1 MPITKHI
8 FVLVFSCLFLFVKA
22 QNTAGDWIQVDKNNV
37 NYKVFNNITTDTDG
51 DVIATGYGVNLG
63 FDSLSSGTRWA
74 DFIGKFNGN
83 TGKCQWL
90 KMVGIASNKV
100 FLATHKRTKDI
111 FVASGTSGNV
121 NVLDLPVNYDSSN
134 HIVVARINTNG
145 IGIWAKAIPFNG
157 YISGGTRR
165 YIVKDFTVD
174 TAGNSY
180 ISFQAGNWDDD
191 CFLCKAY
198 IAKLKPNGDLAWIRK
213 WTADVRGKMY
223 IQSLTVDNH
232 ANLTIVGQYL
242 GSYNTGDTILTNQ
255 EYWGTTMFIM
265 GLDSMGSR
273 QWMRSIP
280 STNGTLTIES
290 SMGVATTADGKRLVM
305 TGRYLPDPQQSV
317 ANRMDGLAPT
327 EVRDFI
333 AEIDPVTKKFKW
345 VKTFIDN
352 QWDARKIRFDSL
364 GYCYFKSNAMAKWKF
379 GQDTIPVYDAFTDQ
393 NGRSEFTGVARFDS
407 SGIMSHFIT
416 LGEKYVI
423 GDFDIYKDRVVSGGL
438 VLGRVYLKDSSYIK
452 NNIPPVSPDI
462 ANYSLVVASTII
474 PSPQTNYSIR
484 IDSVST
490 TGNCYENPLFFKTTT
505 STFRSGNRFKVLLHT
520 SGGFGGNGEFALQP
534 DSKISLK
541 IDTMSQAITI
551 LNGGFDSDTGA
562 YLRVCSTNPT
572 ICSPPVSLRNPY
584 LEIKRV
590 GVFDNPYQ
598 VCVGDTFT
606 LAVTG
611 AAAYK
616 WFPRELVVG
625 RDDSSAAVYSVR
637 ANASPYVLMKTFLG
651 CTTGVRASYYARLL
665 SANRLQDSVVIPCI
679 STNDGVQLLGL
690 IENGSGNIR
699 YTWSP
704 NRDLNT
710 INYVEGSPLATP
722 SVTTLYKL
730 AAFDES
736 LKCSF
741 KDSVLV
747 KVDSCNV
754 IKGKTTP
761 FNTVSLMKKVN
772 NDPFLQTLKSRIAD
786 EDGNYLIRTHE
797 PNGILKTQPNFSV
810 VGRFATYADS
820 VLTQDQAKLITLRIK
835 DTTRQDLP
843 DIKGT
848 FPFSSVAV
856 TGFVR
861 DFNDPSVSMRSTYL
875 LLVDSLSLEAIRG
888 QAPATTP
895 LYISQWTTDESG
907 AFNFENLPRNRS
919 YYLMADRSDINN
931 RRPLRIRVDS
941 FGRAGLVIYRKDS
954 LLINCSEAG
963 APCGTISGTVFQSS
977 NSQTPVCTT
986 IPFFYTPISQRI
998 VKLDP
1003 LSIYAATDTLGN
1015 YVFKVPPGVYD
1026 VSTSVPLYHRDVCGD
1041 GMGTYRAIRVKQ
1053 DSTAKRDI
1061 GFQFNSNN
1069 RIYDMSASLTA
1080 ATAFRPGF
1088 ATDVQ
1093 LVLRNHGL
1101 GDGYSAITSVTFPSD
1116 KMTIE
1121 NIESTTSFSQ
1131 DVAQS
1136 GVLRLLYVSSLYS
1149 GSEQTFNIRFRM
1161 KTTVPIRDSATLIA
1175 KIQPIERDSTPLNNA
1190 DTVRAI
1196 VTGSYDPNDKQMN
1209 PSKQILPTTD
1219 KFDFL
1224 IRFQNTGTDTA
1235 FTVVVRDTLTTAWNP
1250 ASLQTIAASHRYRF
1264 AMKGKGI
1271 AEWTFD
1277 NILLTDSVRNEPASH
1292 GFIRFTLQPALLPP
1306 LSIGATLSNK
1316 AAIFFDYNAPIITN
1330 IATGIVALPTRTRE
1344 AHEVLDMANVYPNP
1358 AKDKLTI
1365 ALKANYWTKGF
1376 EVHFFNTLGQLVLKE
1391 ILENTITEIKVKD
1404 LKEGI
1409 YFLKITDGL
1418 RFLTSSIM
1426 VLH

>member
-1 MPITKHI
+1 MLITKYI
-8 FVLVFSCLFLFVKA
+8 SVLVFSFMFLFVKA

-37 NYKVFNNITTDTDG
+37 SYKQFNYITTDTDG
-51 DVIATGYGVNLG
+51 DVIATGLGLNLG
-63 FDSLSSGTRWA
+63 FDSLSSGARIA

-90 KMVGIASNKV
+90 KMVGVASNKV

-111 FVASGTSGNV
+111 FVASGAYYLNT
-121 NVLDLPVNYDSSN
+121 VLDLPVIYDTSNY
-134 HIVVARINTNG
+134 IVVARINTNG
-145 IGIWAKAIPFNG
+145 TGIWAKAIPFNG
-157 YISGGTRR
+157 YISGGTRQ

-180 ISFQAGNWDDD
+180 ISFQAGNWDD
-191 CFLCKAY
+191 CFLCQAY
-198 IAKLKPNGDLAWIRK
+198 IAKLKPNGDLAWIHK
-213 WTADVRGKMY
+213 WTADVSGQMY
-223 IQSLTVDNH
+223 IQSLTVDNR
-232 ANLTIVGQYL
+232 ANLTIVGQYS

-255 EYWGTTMFIM
+255 DRRTTMFIM
-265 GLDSMGSR
+265 GLDSLGRR

-280 STNGTLTIES
+280 SQNGFIGIES

-305 TGRYLPDPQQSV
+305 TGRYMPDPQQSV
-317 ANRMDGLAPT
+317 ADRMDGLAPT
-327 EVRDFI
+327 QARDFI
-333 AEIDPVTKKFKW
+333 AEIDPVTKRFKW
-345 VKTFIDN
+345 VKTFFDN
-352 QWDARKIRFDSL
+352 QTDARKIRFDSL
-364 GYCYFKSNAMAKWKF
+364 GYCYFKSNAMALWTF
-379 GQDTIPVYDAFTDQ
+379 GRDTIPVNAQTDD
-393 NGRSEFTGVARFDS
+393 NRRGEFTGVARFDS
-407 SGIMSHFIT
+407 TGIMSHFIT

-438 VLGRVYLKDSSYIK
+438 VLGRVYQKDSSYIRY
-452 NNIPPVSPDI
+452 NTPPLYPDI
-462 ANYSLVVASTII
+462 ADYSLVVASTIM

-490 TGNCYENPLFFKTTT
+490 TGNCYDNPLFFKTTT
-505 STFRSGNRFKVLLHT
+505 STFRAGNRFKVLLYNI
-520 SGGFGGNGEFALQP
+520 SGLSYDWDFALQP

-541 IDTMSQAITI
+541 LDTMLQALTI
-551 LNGGFDSDTGA
+551 GRSRSDTGA

-572 ICSPPVSLRNPY
+572 VCSPPISLRNPY
-584 LEIKRV
+584 PEIRRV
-590 GVFDNPYQ
+590 GVFDYPYY

-606 LAVTG
+606 LAVKG

-637 ANASPYVLMKTFLG
+637 ANANPYVLMKTFLG
-651 CTTGVRASYYARLL
+651 CTTKVTTERYATLL
-665 SANRLQDSVVIPCI
+665 SANRLQDSVVIPCV
-679 STNDGVQLLGL
+679 SVNDGVQLLGL
-690 IENGSGNIR
+690 VENGFGNIR

-704 NRDLNT
+704 NRDLDT
-710 INYVEGSPLATP
+710 VNYATSAPLATP

-730 AAFDES
+730 TAFDQA
-736 LKCSF
+736 LKCTV

-761 FNTVSLMKKVN
+761 FNTVSLMKKVTN
-772 NDPFLQTLKSRIAD
+772 NPFLQTLKSRIAD
-786 EDGNYLIRTHE
+786 KDGNYLIRTHE
-797 PNGILKTQPNFSV
+797 SSGMLKTQPNFPND
-810 VGRFATYADS
+810 GRFATYADS

-835 DTTRQDLP
+835 DTTRQNLP
-843 DIKGT
+843 DIKST
-848 FPFSSVAV
+848 FPSPSVAL

-861 DFNDPSVSMRSTYL
+861 DFNDPSVAMRSTYL

-888 QAPATTP
+888 QAPASTP
-895 LYISQWTTDESG
+895 LYMSQCTTDQSG
-907 AFNFENLPRNRS
+907 AFNFEYLPRNRT
-919 YYLMADRSDINN
+919 YYLMADRLDINN

-941 FGRAGLVIYRKDS
+941 FGITGLVIYRKDS
-954 LLINCSEAG
+954 LLINCSDAG
-963 APCGTISGTVFQSS
+963 APCGTLSGTVFQSA

-986 IPFFYTPISQRI
+986 NQFQFFYTPISQRI

-1015 YVFKVPPGVYD
+1015 YVFKVPPGIYD

-1041 GMGTYRAIRVKQ
+1041 GTGTYRAIRVKQ

-1061 GFQFNSNN
+1061 GFQYNSNN
-1069 RIYDMSASLTA
+1069 PIYDMSASLTA

-1131 DVAQS
+1131 DLAQS
-1136 GVLRLLYVSSLYS
+1136 GVLRLRYVSYLYS
-1149 GSEQTFNIRFRM
+1149 GSRQTFNIRFRM
-1161 KTTVPIRDSATLIA
+1161 KTTVPIRDSITLIA
-1175 KIQPIERDSTPLNNA
+1175 KIVTTERDSTPLNNA
-1190 DTVRAI
+1190 DTVRAV
-1196 VTGSYDPNDKQMN
+1196 VTGSFDPNDKQMN

-1235 FTVVVRDTLTTAWNP
+1235 FTVVVRDTLTAAWNP

-1277 NILLTDSVRNEPASH
+1277 NILLPDSFRNEPASH
-1292 GFIRFTLQPALLPP
+1292 GFIRFTLQPALSPP

-1330 IATGIVALPTRTRE
+1330 TATGTVTLPTRTRE
-1344 AHEVLDMANVYPNP
+1344 VNTVLDMAHVYPNP
-1358 AKDKLTI
+1358 AKEKLTI
-1365 ALKANYWTKGF
+1365 ALKADYWTKGF
-1376 EVHFFNTLGQLVLKE
+1376 EIQVFNALGQIVLKGN
-1391 ILENTITEIKVKD
+1391 LENPTTEIKVKD

-1418 RFLTSSIM
+1418 RSQTSSIM